1 MTPDPPGGP
10 AVGTKVH
17 EVVRT
22 SGRDY
27 AAGTVVTSLEP
38 GVSYEFSGSGVRS
51 GLKKDL
57 QTLLTLLEPRS

>member
-27 AAGTVVTSLEP
+27 VADTVVTSLEE
-38 GVSYEFSGSGVRS
+38 GVSYEFSGGRCW
-51 GLKKDL
+51 KRA
-57 QTLLTLLEPRS
+57 PPIAP